1 MTLDTLSDRELDAEI
16 DRLLKW
22 MAELEGTT
30 TQQELLSKLTAE
42 CEIAIDEQTYR
53 CSQEILDDDMAWSSY
68 GEYGELTAAYENLQD
83 EIEALKKAVAQ

>member
-22 MAELEGTT
+22 MSELEGTT
-30 TQQELLSKLTAE
+30 TQQELLSKLIVE

-53 CSQEILDDDMAWSSY
+53 YLQEILDDDMAWSRHT
-68 GEYGELTAAYENLQD
+68 GE
-83 EIEALKKAVAQ
+83 